1 MLKLEEQVKSNGGTV
16 GATALDD
23 FAGSYRGD
31 GFMYCSAGVV
41 EIPTKIE
48 DALFSEPLHNTD
60 GSIRMNRQGLPI
72 KVKGLLV
79 KQGGETT
86 RLTLGTFQR
95 TVRVYTKDGDPVYES
110 DGAAKRVSASG
121 EVVDDYK
128 KHCAADTKEAYM
140 KFFNL
145 IAGKKLHIKLD
156 NLWTMSNG
164 KPVPTNVATVTYEK

>member
-23 FAGSYRGD
+23 FAGSFRSGEI
-31 GFMYCSAGVV
+31 MYCTAGTV

-60 GSIRMNRQGLPI
+60 GSIRMNRQGLPV
-72 KVKGLLV
+72 KVKGILV
-79 KQGGETT
+79 KQNGETT

-95 TVRVYTKDGDPVYES
+95 TVRVYTKDGEPVYEQN
-110 DGAAKRVSASG
+110 GAAKRVFASG

-128 KHCAADTKEAYM
+128 KICSVDTKEAYK
-140 KFFNL
+140 KFFDS

-156 NLWTMSNG
+156 NVWTIYA
-164 KPVPTNVATVTYEK
+164 KEPVMANVATVTYEK